1 MEEIN
6 CRYIVDALPYPVVFV
21 DAENIIRFMNKAAR
35 FHYHEERGYA
45 ELIGRSILDCHN
57 ESSRKKILAAVEKL
71 KNHGNE
77 IFLGVSVKNQRIYM
91 TPVRDEGGNFMG
103 YFERFELNKQVG

>member
-35 FHYHEERGYA
+35 FHYHEAGTR
-45 ELIGRSILDCHN
+45 N
-57 ESSRKKILAAVEKL
+57 
-71 KNHGNE
+71 
-77 IFLGVSVKNQRIYM
+77 
-91 TPVRDEGGNFMG
+91 
-103 YFERFELNKQVG
+103 